1 MHGAT
6 PKLLAVGAVLTLAL
20 AACSNETPPPT
31 QPAASGSGSPS
42 AAASTTVQTA
52 DSDLGTIL
60 TDGDGM
66 TLYMFLND
74 TGTTSTCT
82 VGCATTWPAL
92 TVDGQATAAMGADDS
107 LLGTTARDD
116 GTTQVTYNGHPL
128 YHYSGDSA
136 PGDINGEGIGDIWF
150 AVSAKGEKV
159 TAAGGDDSG
168 GHGYGY

>member
-6 PKLLAVGAVLTLAL
+6 PKLLAVGAVLTFAL
-20 AACSNETPPPT
+20 AACSNETAAPPT
-31 QPAASGSGSPS
+31 EPAASGSDGPS
-42 AAASTTVQTA
+42 ASTTVQTG

-82 VGCATTWPAL
+82 VGCAATWPAL
-92 TVDGQATAAMGADDS
+92 TVDGEATAAMGADGS
-107 LLGTTARDD
+107 LLGTTTRDD

-128 YHYSGDSA
+128 YHYSGDAA
-136 PGDINGEGIGDIWF
+136 PGDTNGEGIGDIWF
-150 AVSAKGEKV
+150 AVSAKGDKI
-159 TAAGGDDSG
+159 TGSGGNDTS

>member
-1 MHGAT
+1 MHRAT
-6 PKLLAVGAVLTLAL
+6 PKLLAVGAVLTLTL
-20 AACSNETPPPT
+20 AACSNETPAPPT
-31 QPAASGSGSPS
+31 EPAASGSDGQS
-42 AAASTTVQTA
+42 ASTTVQTA

-82 VGCATTWPAL
+82 VGCAATWPAL

-107 LLGTTARDD
+107 LLGTTTRDD

-128 YHYSGDSA
+128 YRYSGDSA

-159 TAAGGDDSG
+159 TANGTDDSG
-168 GHGYGY
+168 GKGYGY